1 MVPDFVELQQSV
13 CRGRLDEIVKN
24 FPLRFQDSTNYV
36 DFTFLFADNSE
47 EVYIDLNADIYAEL
61 LICPM

>member
-36 DFTFLFADNSE
+36 DFTFLFADNS
-47 EVYIDLNADIYAEL
+47 
-61 LICPM
+61 